1 MSKPLVSSDI
11 LVKLI
16 PIPPNTFQQHLPE
29 IFFQHEVGKMEID
42 ETLAQIKVQNLHNV
56 GCTITKEKQL
66 TMNNLGFEE
75 NLQ

>member
-29 IFFQHEVGKMEID
+29 IFLQHEVGKMEID

-66 TMNNLGFEE
+66 TMNKLGFEE